1 MSITAN
7 TFQSYQS
14 VGTRE
19 DLQNSIY
26 DISPSDVPFMS
37 MIGRSKVK
45 GTFAEWQTN
54 SLSAA
59 VSTNAQIEGDEYAYT
74 AVTPTVRLGNY
85 TQILRKSVVV
95 SGSQEAGNHAGRAS
109 EMSYAFARMS
119 KEIKRDLET
128 SLTGK
133 KEKTVGSAS
142 AARYLQGVESWIVSN
157 KSHGTSG
164 ATAAY
169 SAGSAVTD
177 GTQRAFSETLL
188 KAQIQAAYTAGGDP
202 DTIML
207 GPHNKQTFSSFAG
220 RSSARQNIG
229 AESIQAGA
237 SLYASDFGDFTVKVN
252 RFMRDR
258 TALILDKEYWSVGY
272 FRDFRAEDVAKTGD
286 HVKKILLCEATL
298 ISKNEASSAKVS
310 DLTTS

>member
-1 MSITAN
+1 MSIVAN

-19 DLQNSIY
+19 SLESTIY

-37 MIGRSKVK
+37 SIGRSKVK
-45 GTFAEWQTN
+45 GTFTEWQSN
-54 SLSAA
+54 ALASPSA
-59 VSTNAQIEGDEYAYT
+59 TNAQVEGDEFAYT

-85 TQILRKSVVV
+85 TQILRKSVIV
-95 SGSQEAGNHAGRAS
+95 SGSQQAGNHAGRDS
-109 EMSYAFARMS
+109 ELSYQFARMS

-142 AARYLQGVESWIVSN
+142 AARFMQGAESWIVTN
-157 KSHGTSG
+157 KSHNGSG

-169 SAGSAVTD
+169 ASGSAVTD
-177 GTQRAFSETLL
+177 GAQRAFTEALL
-188 KAQIQAAYTAGGDP
+188 KAQIQGAFTAGGDP

-207 GPHNKQTFSSFAG
+207 GAHNKQIFSAFAG
-220 RSSARQNIG
+220 RATARQTIG

-237 SLYASDFGDFTVKVN
+237 SLYASDFGDFKVVVN
-252 RFMRDR
+252 RFSRDR

-286 HVKKILLCEATL
+286 ALKKILLCEATL
-298 ISKNEASSAKVS
+298 ISKAENASAKVA
-310 DLTTS
+310 DLATS

>member
-1 MSITAN
+1 MSIVAN

-19 DLQNSIY
+19 DLSNTIY
-26 DISPSDVPFMS
+26 DISPADVPFMS
-37 MIGRSKVK
+37 SIGRSKVK

-54 SLSAA
+54 SLSSPSA
-59 VSTNAQIEGDEYAYT
+59 TNAQVEGDEFAYT

-85 TQILRKSVVV
+85 TQILRKSVIV
-95 SGSQEAGNHAGRAS
+95 SGSQQAGNHAGRDS
-109 EMSYAFARMS
+109 ELSYQFARMS

-142 AARYLQGVESWIVSN
+142 AARFMQGVESWIVTN
-157 KSHGTSG
+157 KSHNGTG

-177 GTQRAFSETLL
+177 GAQRAFTETLL
-188 KAQIQAAYTAGGDP
+188 KGQIQAAYTAGGDP

-207 GPHNKQTFSSFAG
+207 GAHNKQIFSGFAG
-220 RSSARQNIG
+220 RSTARQTIG

-237 SLYASDFGDFTVKVN
+237 SLYASDFGDFKVVVN
-252 RFMRDR
+252 RFSRDR

-286 HVKKILLCEATL
+286 ALKKILLCEATL
-298 ISKNEASSAKVS
+298 ISKNEAASAKVAELS
-310 DLTTS
+310 TS